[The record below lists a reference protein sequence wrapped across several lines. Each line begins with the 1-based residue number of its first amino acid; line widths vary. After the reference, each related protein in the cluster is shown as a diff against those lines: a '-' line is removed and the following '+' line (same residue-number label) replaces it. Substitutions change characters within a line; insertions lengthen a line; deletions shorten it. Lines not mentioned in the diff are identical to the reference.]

1 MFPAWSTTFDVQRNI
16 CRNTAQNR
24 VTACKRATE
33 FPTIKIMQLYSPCN
47 VLFYFQYTHNISH
60 YIYRNN
66 CVSQKRSDDASM
78 IRAIVP
84 CSMLCPE
91 IKFEIIIKTKKIL
104 NKVPSKIINL
114 FSTTLSRYDHL
125 TELLAKL
132 LAEQPRNAVDI
143 FEEYSRKLKE
153 ERFKTKTDHLR
164 DLYVPPVQYDDAK
177 KLIKLF
183 QVRFDK

>member
-1 MFPAWSTTFDVQRNI
+1 MMRPWYKS
-16 CRNTAQNR
+16 
-24 VTACKRATE
+24 
-33 FPTIKIMQLYSPCN
+33 
-47 VLFYFQYTHNISH
+47 
-60 YIYRNN
+60 N
-66 CVSQKRSDDASM
+66 CS
-78 IRAIVP
+78 IVN
-84 CSMLCPE
+84 PE
-91 IKFEIIIKTKKIL
+91 IKFFFYYKNLIIMKKKRMLNEIS
-104 NKVPSKIINL
+104 SKQIINL
-114 FSTTLSRYDHL
+114 LLTTLSRYDHL

-132 LAEQPRNAVDI
+132 LAEQPRNAIDI